1 MCLSIKKT
9 PFTSLR
15 NRLSEQVFKKP
26 PKKDKKE
33 ATFCIILSLT
43 ARKEIKWSKAL
54 V

>member
-15 NRLSEQVFKKP
+15 NRLSEQAFKKP

-33 ATFCIILSLT
+33 ATFDLMCYNI
-43 ARKEIKWSKAL
+43 RG
-54 V
+54 